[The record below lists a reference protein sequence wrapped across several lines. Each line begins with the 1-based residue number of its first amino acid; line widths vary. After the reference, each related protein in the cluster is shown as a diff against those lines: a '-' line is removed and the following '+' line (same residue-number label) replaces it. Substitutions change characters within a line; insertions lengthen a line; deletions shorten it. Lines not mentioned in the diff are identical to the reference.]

1 MKKGYIDMKKA
12 EEYLKQLFQEPYN
25 LEEGSIEYDFLQ
37 VIKEVQ
43 RDAIKETCQACADNA
58 DADVTLLGWL
68 EENKEEYNLQAGQDY
83 EVYVIKSSILEV
95 ADKLIKELE

>member
-1 MKKGYIDMKKA
+1 MKKA

-43 RDAIKETCQACADNA
+43 IDAIKTTVQACADNA
-58 DADVTLLGWL
+58 DADIEFLGDL
-68 EENKEEYNLQAGQDY
+68 AREYTNPDEPFLSEEDY

-95 ADKLIKELE
+95 ADKLIKELG